1 MEFDF
6 SRLCGRI
13 VEKFGNRAAC
23 AQSAG
28 IPEAVMYS
36 RLSNRT
42 HFDAEEIYKLIA
54 PDCLDI
60 PACEIVP
67 YFFTPKVR

>member
-6 SRLCGRI
+6 SKLIGRM
-13 VEKFGNRAAC
+13 VEKYGTRAAC
-23 AQSAG
+23 AQAAG
-28 IPEAVMYS
+28 IPEAVLYS
-36 RLSNRT
+36 RLSNKT
-42 HFDAEEIYKLIA
+42 HFDAEEIYVLAA

-60 PACEIVP
+60 PAGEIMS